1 MKIRAY
7 RLQLMH
13 MAASSQFRRS
23 SCSPLEVHDLHT
35 LWAAVFRRPFFLFL
49 NQLVAAFRTLEEGGA
64 KAPRSSYSNAAIWA
78 VAACLSTELKG
89 CSTVRSYGFQ
99 VSPVMSS

>member
-1 MKIRAY
+1 MKIQAY

-35 LWAAVFRRPFFLFL
+35 LWAAGFRRPFFLFL
-49 NQLVAAFRTLEEGGA
+49 NQVATTLRTLEEGGA
-64 KAPRSSYSNAAIWA
+64 EAPRSSYSNADIWA
-78 VAACLSTELKG
+78 VAACLSTELAG
-89 CSTVRSYGFQ
+89 CSTVRS
-99 VSPVMSS
+99 

>member
-7 RLQLMH
+7 RHQLMH

-35 LWAAVFRRPFFLFL
+35 LWAAVFRRPFFLFA
-49 NQLVAAFRTLEEGGA
+49 NHVALAFRTLEKGGA
-64 KAPRSSYSNAAIWA
+64 EAPRPSYSNADIWA
-78 VAACLSTELKG
+78 VAA
-89 CSTVRSYGFQ
+89 F
-99 VSPVMSS
+99 

>member
-35 LWAAVFRRPFFLFL
+35 LWAAVFRRPFFVFL
-49 NQLVAAFRTLEEGGA
+49 NQVATALRTLEKSGA
-64 KAPRSSYSNAAIWA
+64 EAPQLGYSKADIWA
-78 VAACLSTELKG
+78 VAACLSTEVAD
-89 CSTVRSYGFQ
+89 CSTVRS
-99 VSPVMSS
+99 